1 MENALKAPLYFYK
14 TLFDIES
21 EMGVGIAIT
30 QDEKL
35 IFVNNA
41 LCNMYGY
48 NFEEFRQMRSFFDLI
63 PDEEKQKLT
72 QRLREHT
79 SGDRVHGTGET
90 KIRCKDG
97 RIIDVEYITRN
108 FLVNGVLNMLTIAHD
123 ITEKKNTERKTLYTE
138 WLLKEAQELSKI
150 GNWNVDFLTNE
161 AFWSEG
167 LRVIRG
173 VDKDVVADFD
183 GFINMIHPD
192 DREQTVAKIMK
203 AREASTATEMEYRFI
218 RGDDGAE
225 RIFRDTINVER
236 DSNGKLKR
244 LFGFSQDITEQR
256 IAEREIEHLNT
267 LIYQMS
273 HDIRG
278 PLNSAKNLLYISQGK
293 VKDKK

>member
-244 LFGFSQDITEQR
+244 LFGFS
-256 IAEREIEHLNT
+256 
-267 LIYQMS
+267 
-273 HDIRG
+273 
-278 PLNSAKNLLYISQGK
+278 
-293 VKDKK
+293 